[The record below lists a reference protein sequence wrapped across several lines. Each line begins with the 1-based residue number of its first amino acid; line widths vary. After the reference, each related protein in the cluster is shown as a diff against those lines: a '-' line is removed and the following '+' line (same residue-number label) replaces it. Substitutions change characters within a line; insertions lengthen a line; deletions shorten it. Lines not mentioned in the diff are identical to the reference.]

1 MSPSIIESPVVTNG
15 HVASSVEKS
24 HKTVPQLA
32 NSDVSATSESF
43 QLFSASL
50 SAQYRALAPALE
62 LDAITHVNSGYQAVM
77 NLRVKEALDRFL
89 MQAVAHPHP
98 KANWISQAAAAKSAL
113 ADHLHVSPD
122 SLAFTR
128 DTTEGL
134 NLFQRSLIFSPGDN
148 VVVLE
153 GEHPHHVYGWLAL
166 RDAGLEVR
174 RIPDGE
180 FDFANSET
188 FMPYVDDRTRC
199 IGISSVMFHSGQLN
213 DVRDISMTFRPRG
226 IHVLVDM
233 TQHVG
238 AAPINLAEWNVSA
251 AAFGT
256 HKALG
261 CPTGLGA
268 LYINQEVLGDIK
280 NTPPIVG
287 AGAIANLQADLVA
300 REEVQYHPTTQRYA
314 HLNVS
319 LISAVALGASL
330 SLMEGIGMHKLE
342 SHYRALG
349 RELINRLAHLGV
361 QVVGSKSARERSPH
375 IYIVELLH
383 PDWQS
388 HFARDHVYVTHYR
401 RGVRVSFGFY
411 NTLRD
416 VEAFTLSV
424 SRGLARGIPKI

>member
-1 MSPSIIESPVVTNG
+1 MSPSAILSTAATDG
-15 HVASSVEKS
+15 HAAAKS
-24 HKTVPQLA
+24 DKAVPHLTIG
-32 NSDVSATSESF
+32 NVPATSESF
-43 QLFSASL
+43 QLFPASL
-50 SAQYRALAPALE
+50 TAQYRALAPALE
-62 LDAITHVNSGYQAVM
+62 LDAVTHVNSGYQAVM

-98 KANWISQAAAAKSAL
+98 KANWIAQTAAAHTAL
-113 ADHLHVSPD
+113 ANHLQVPPST
-122 SLAFTR
+122 LAFTR

-134 NLFQRSLIFSPGDN
+134 NLFQRSIKFSPGDN

-174 RIPDGE
+174 RIPDGKV
-180 FDFANSET
+180 DFANSET
-188 FMPYVDDRTRC
+188 FLPYVDDRTRC
-199 IGISSVMFHSGQLN
+199 VGISSVMFHSGQLN
-213 DVRDISMTFRPRG
+213 DVADISAVFRPRG

-233 TQHVG
+233 TQHIG

-268 LYINQEVLGDIK
+268 LYINEDVLGDLK
-280 NTPPIVG
+280 TTPPMVG

-300 REEVQYHPTTQRYA
+300 RAEVQYHPTTQRYA
-314 HLNVS
+314 HLNLS

-330 SLMEGIGMHKLE
+330 SLMDEIGMHKLE
-342 SHYRALG
+342 NHYRALG
-349 RELINRLAHLGV
+349 RELINRLEHLGV
-361 QVVGSKSARERSPH
+361 DVVGSRSARERSPH

-383 PDWQS
+383 PDWKS
-388 HFARDHVYVTHYR
+388 HFEKDHVYVTHYR

-411 NTLRD
+411 NSVQD
-416 VEAFTLSV
+416 VEAFARSV
-424 SRGLARGIPKI
+424 SRGLTKGIPKV